1 MNYTVRKIVLM
12 LAIISFL
19 IMTTGLIAVLHLS
32 NGKNHQKHNSDHCI
46 ICQQLLAIQKGF
58 TIQSEPKIVDIKKFE
73 SYVLP
78 YYVTLI
84 TRPRLQPFNPRP
96 PPKAL

>member
-1 MNYTVRKIVLM
+1 MRYLVRKIVLM
-12 LAIISFL
+12 LVIISFL
-19 IMTTGLIAVLHLS
+19 IMTTGLITALHLLS
-32 NGKNHQKHNSDHCI
+32 RKNHQKHDSDHCI

-84 TRPRLQPFNPRP
+84 TRPYLHPFNPRP